1 MNTSAGSFR
10 ESRFT
15 VAPHARVEAQSF
27 HMIWPQGGLPVAFDP
42 AAAAILDCF
51 GVPASPQEVA
61 DDLVAAL
68 GLEPD
73 TALRA
78 AVSTALAL
86 RQSGHIIAEGRCGCV
101 AQNASG
107 RVGES
112 T

>member
-51 GVPASPQEVA
+51 GVSASPQEVA

-86 RQSGHIIAEGRCGCV
+86 RQSGHIIAEGQV
-101 AQNASG
+101 PMPASLISYPAG
-107 RVGES
+107 AS
-112 T
+112 P